1 MKVSK
6 FLVSALVVV
15 ATTVSSMAQTAEEIA
30 KKHIEAIG
38 GAEKWKAIKG
48 IEIKNRMSIG
58 GMDVESKS
66 IILVGK
72 GLRTEAS
79 VMGQKIVT
87 ALDGD
92 QGWTILPSMMGG
104 TGEPQELPNAVA
116 KQTKGQMNFGGALI
130 DYVEKGATLELVGK
144 EKVDNV
150 EAYRLKL
157 TEKNGDV
164 TNVFVSPST
173 YYIVKTTASRVINAK
188 STDIELSFSNFKA
201 VDGLIFPFTTE
212 IPSPMGGGQ
221 MTMEVDSIKLNPT
234 IDEAI
239 FKKPSKK

>member
-1 MKVSK
+1 
-6 FLVSALVVV
+6 
-15 ATTVSSMAQTAEEIA
+15 
-30 KKHIEAIG
+30 
-38 GAEKWKAIKG
+38 
-48 IEIKNRMSIG
+48 
-58 GMDVESKS
+58 
-66 IILVGK
+66 
-72 GLRTEAS
+72 
-79 VMGQKIVT
+79 
-87 ALDGD
+87 
-92 QGWTILPSMMGG
+92 MMGG

-144 EKVDNV
+144 EKVDNGGV
-150 EAYRLKL
+150 SFEIDR
-157 TEKNGDV
+157 KNGDV

-239 FKKPSKK
+239 FKKPSKSKIEDFYSKILV